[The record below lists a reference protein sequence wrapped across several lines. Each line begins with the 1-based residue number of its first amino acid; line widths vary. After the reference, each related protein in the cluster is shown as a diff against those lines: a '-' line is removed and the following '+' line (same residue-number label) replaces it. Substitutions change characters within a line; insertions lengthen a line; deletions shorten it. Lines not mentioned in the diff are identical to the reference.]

1 MFVSNGTISIKAI
14 HGRRGR
20 FCVGDLELPEGSFK
34 VKDEVLEQF
43 EEGRYSGRFQVASV
57 TCESFM
63 WHGRVITEMRV
74 RLGGMHIDSGSEA
87 RTESAEALQP
97 EPDPADQD
105 TSGVAAQ
112 ATAVAPVCAALDA
125 LASTTTPVA
134 DVPGETPDKASAAA
148 IAEAT
153 PEPDRTPQ
161 AAVPRAD
168 ASAPAAIET
177 EFLSDQERAQLA
189 LLGPEIFQSVA
200 ARRASIQL
208 DPTVGRVKLRE
219 QAACLKGL
227 GYRFDGPSQTWN
239 LPA

>member
-34 VKDEVLEQF
+34 VKDEVLDQF
-43 EEGRYSGRFQVASV
+43 DEGRYTGRFQVASV

-74 RLGGMHIDSGSEA
+74 RLGDMHIDSGSES
-87 RTESAEALQP
+87 RPESAEALQP

-105 TSGVAAQ
+105 TGGVDKAVAASVAANSEPAGAAPVAEAQ
-112 ATAVAPVCAALDA
+112 GESPGKAAVAAA
-125 LASTTTPVA
+125 TEVQ
-134 DVPGETPDKASAAA
+134 VEASA
-148 IAEAT
+148 
-153 PEPDRTPQ
+153 PPQ
-161 AAVPRAD
+161 AAVPPAD
-168 ASAPAAIET
+168 ASAPAEIET
-177 EFLSDQERAQLA
+177 EFMSDQERAQLA
-189 LLGPEIFQSVA
+189 LLGPEIYKSVA
-200 ARRASIQL
+200 ARVTSVQL